1 MAQVQT
7 MTYVHDSLVWSDYFD
22 LIHMPR
28 QDQLMEDNLQ
38 EYYLQGDLQLQLE
51 MVD

>member
-7 MTYVHDSLVWSDYFD
+7 MTYVHDSPIWSDNYD
-22 LIHMPR
+22 LIHMPH
-28 QDQLMEDNLQ
+28 QDQLMEDNPQ
-38 EYYLQGDLQLQLE
+38 EYYLQDDLQLE